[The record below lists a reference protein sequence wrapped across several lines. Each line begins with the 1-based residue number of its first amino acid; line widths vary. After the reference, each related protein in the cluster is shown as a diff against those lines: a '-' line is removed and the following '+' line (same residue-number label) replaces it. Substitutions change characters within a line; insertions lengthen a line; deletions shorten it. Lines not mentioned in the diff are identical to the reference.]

1 MTRYKKGQQIVAREE
16 LWSRNHKVLRGTEG
30 IVVNIY
36 ERYKIGQHSYQHY
49 DVIFNCGTRATV
61 KSENI
66 KEKL

>member
-16 LWSRNHKVLRGTEG
+16 LWSRAHKVLRGTEG

-36 ERYKIGQHSYQHY
+36 ERYKIGLHTYQLY

-61 KSENI
+61 KSHNI
-66 KEKL
+66 MEKS